1 MLLYY
6 LLFASGNNITWV
18 IEDAYQMYHILNIAM
33 TRRMTTLLSAWSK
46 YNIKKRD
53 GSTLLFQGTMEMG
66 GCMCMRGHIPFSLF
80 FLMNGCKIR

>member
-46 YNIKKRD
+46 YNIKKKRRIHSLVSRD
-53 GSTLLFQGTMEMG
+53 DGDGRVHVHAWPHSFLSF
-66 GCMCMRGHIPFSLF
+66 FSHERL
-80 FLMNGCKIR
+80 